1 MKNIFKVYIYLLLIA
16 MRIQVIHAYS
26 KRELALFTLDP
37 QRKQHISHIT
47 PLKQATPST
56 MTLKQDT
63 ACT

>member
-1 MKNIFKVYIYLLLIA
+1 MKINLFYKIKLCLNS
-16 MRIQVIHAYS
+16 YS